1 MRIHSQESPCLEL
14 NQKMWPTAAPRY
26 FALGSRYS
34 QGRRSVSQLNAVHEP
49 LTPEY
54 NCGCVRGVLAR
65 CPATRVFKL
74 QRDIE

>member
-1 MRIHSQESPCLEL
+1 
-14 NQKMWPTAAPRY
+14 MWPTAAGRY

-34 QGRRSVSQLNAVHEP
+34 RGRRGVSQLHAVHEP
-49 LTPEY
+49 LTPES

-74 QRDIE
+74 KKGVE